1 MARGRGRLVSGDVT
15 ARIGDYVMTDLPDIR
30 PRLELIALA
39 AWVNVA
45 NPDALPKAML
55 APTCRHTMTAWKR
68 VADAI
73 AKDLNLQ
80 TGALIKERDDLRRLV
95 RLLDEQRA
103 ASGWG
108 AAVGQREE
116 EIAGLRR
123 NLGLN

>member
-1 MARGRGRLVSGDVT
+1 
-15 ARIGDYVMTDLPDIR
+15 
-30 PRLELIALA
+30 
-39 AWVNVA
+39 
-45 NPDALPKAML
+45 
-55 APTCRHTMTAWKR
+55 MTAWKR

-123 NLGLN
+123 NLGLD